1 MRRGGWWRSLQARL
15 AIGGL
20 IWVCLGVTLAG
31 AAIFELIDAQVSE
44 QFQHEVTDHLRE
56 LQGLY
61 VSSPAQG
68 DLVRPLSDPR
78 FQAPESGFYWQI
90 WRGGVPVLRSVSLG
104 GRDMLLPGDTAPQDR
119 AKVQGLGQTLIV
131 ASQEIEAPGPG
142 GPATVAVGIDER
154 QQQAVMSAFQRP
166 LFASLVAVALGLA
179 AAASAQVVFGLR
191 PLRRM
196 RTALADVRAG
206 KAETLPEDFPSEV
219 QPLVSDLNDV
229 IRFNREMIQRARAQ
243 AGNLAHALRT
253 PLTILSGEAD
263 RLAREGKTEAAEA
276 ILQECRTMRR
286 QIDHQ
291 IARARA
297 AANRTIAG
305 PQVRAAPLV
314 GEVVAAVGRLY
325 AERGI
330 AFTNDVDAELEVACD
345 PNDLQEILG
354 NLLDNAGKWAR
365 SEVRITAQ
373 TMARAVEFVIEDDGP
388 GVPAAERLKVFG
400 IGERLD
406 ERPAGAGLGLAIVR
420 DLANLYD
427 GSIRLEE
434 SDLGG
439 LRAVVTLLRP
449 A

>member
-1 MRRGGWWRSLQARL
+1 MKRSGWWRSLQARL

-20 IWVCLGVTLAG
+20 LWVCLGVTLSG
-31 AAIFELIDAQVSE
+31 AAIFELIDAQVTE
-44 QFQHEVTDHLRE
+44 QFQHEVTDHMRE

-61 VSSPAQG
+61 LSSTSPDGLA
-68 DLVRPLSDPR
+68 RPLSDPR
-78 FQAPESGFYWQI
+78 FQSPESGFYWQI
-90 WRGGVPVLRSVSLG
+90 WRGGAPVLRSVSLL
-104 GRDMLLPGDTAPQDR
+104 GRDMLLPEDAAPQDR
-119 AKVQGLGQTLIV
+119 ARVQGLGQNLIF
-131 ASQEIEAPGPG
+131 ASQEIEAPSQG
-142 GPATVAVGIDER
+142 GRAVVAVGIDER

-196 RTALADVRAG
+196 RAALADVRAG

-263 RLAREGKTEAAEA
+263 RLAREGKPEAAAA
-276 ILQECRTMRR
+276 ILQECRVMRR

-305 PQVRAAPLV
+305 PQVRAAPLI
-314 GEVVAAVGRLY
+314 GEVVGAVGRLH
-325 AERGI
+325 ADRGVVF
-330 AFTNDVDAELEVACD
+330 ANDVDADIEVDCD

-365 SEVRITAQ
+365 SEVRITGHAD
-373 TMARAVEFVIEDDGP
+373 TRAVEFAVEDDGP
-388 GVPAAERLKVFG
+388 GVPEAERAKVFG

-406 ERPAGAGLGLAIVR
+406 ERPSGGGLGLAIVR
-420 DLANLYD
+420 DLVDLYD
-427 GSIRLEE
+427 GTIRLEQGG
-434 SDLGG
+434 LGG
-439 LRAVVTLLRP
+439 LRAVVRLPRP
-449 A
+449 G